1 MLEDFLSKLGASTR
15 ITVGVSVSPGIGL
28 EMAEV
33 DKATR
38 TVSRYSNKPLE
49 YNYST
54 REIVSYSEFMSSL
67 SSLFD
72 ELHIPPKSNI
82 VLSIPNVHF
91 GMISLPL
98 LLTDEAITNAVISE
112 VEQSYIFK
120 RQEAVVS
127 WSEVY
132 SNIDT
137 ENRTLV
143 YTAIQK
149 NVLDQIVESCNSVG
163 CTLVGIENSYA
174 TLLKAMFFSGVA
186 EEQMK
191 ENVTWNLM
199 IIGQNNYSI
208 LSMLGTRILE
218 YYEEPLAL
226 KSFVD
231 DEIYNAIT
239 ISAKLTLSGLPAS
252 YLYIVSETDLV
263 SAEVLSMKIG
273 SDSEVKFLECNKY
286 VQNELLPANLN
297 ILPKIALQ
305 ITPEVVGSAIYSFS
319 DYPLKLNMVKE
330 SESASDIDEE
340 MAASPRINF
349 GNLEIE
355 LTPDFIKRMAI
366 IVSCILILPII
377 ILTIL
382 LHQVIVPNEQ
392 AKLDGINAR
401 IDAANAAIAKY
412 NDSSGEFN
420 IKTATETIVNSNK
433 TKLTYYEAL
442 GISVPNKLWLTYYLI
457 SGTGKVDV
465 KGKTGDVS
473 NVYGFYKNVKQ
484 LVNNSD
490 IRLYKLEVAS
500 DSIEDVVL
508 DTSVPKVYDFE
519 ITNMTEDE
527 LHPKVVTTTTAE
539 GQTTQQQEQ
548 TQSNNKGLF
557 SLFAPRSNTVNQT
570 TGGQTPPAG
579 QTPPPTATPPAA
591 PSAAPPAGNVGRPAG
606 LPRNLEK
613 IEKF

>member
-15 ITVGVSVSPGIGL
+15 ITVGVSISPNVGL

-38 TVSRYSNKPLE
+38 TVNRYSNKPLE
-49 YNYST
+49 YNYSS
-54 REIVSYSEFMSSL
+54 REIVNYTEFIGSL
-67 SSLFD
+67 TALFE
-72 ELHIPPKSNI
+72 ELHIPARSNI
-82 VLSIPNVHF
+82 VLSMPNVHF

-127 WSEVY
+127 WSEIF

-137 ENRTLV
+137 ESRTLV

-149 NVLDQIVESCNSVG
+149 NVLDQLVEACDNVG
-163 CTLVGIENSYA
+163 CALVGIENSYA
-174 TLLKAMFFSGVA
+174 SLLKAMHFSGIA

-191 ENVTWNLM
+191 ENTSWNLM

-263 SAEVLSMKIG
+263 SAEVLSMKIDVE
-273 SDSEVKFLECNKY
+273 SQVKFLECNKY
-286 VQNELLPANLN
+286 TQTEMVPANLN
-297 ILPKIALQ
+297 ILPKLAAQ
-305 ITPEVVGSAIYSFS
+305 ISPEVVGAAIYQFS
-319 DYPLKLNMVKE
+319 EFPLRLNMAKE
-330 SESASDIDEE
+330 SESASQI
-340 MAASPRINF
+340 AAEIAESPRINI

-355 LTPDFIKRMAI
+355 LTPEFIKKMAL
-366 IVSCILILPII
+366 IVSGILIVPLIV
-377 ILTIL
+377 LAL
-382 LHQVIVPNEQ
+382 LLSQVITPKEQ
-392 AKLDGINAR
+392 AKLDSVNTR
-401 IDAANAAIAKY
+401 IETANAAIAKY
-412 NDSSGEFN
+412 NDTSASGTFDL
-420 IKTATETIVNSNK
+420 KTATDGIVNANK
-433 TKLTYYEAL
+433 SKLAYYQAL
-442 GISVPNKLWLTYYLI
+442 GISVPSKLWVTYYAI
-457 SGTGKVDV
+457 SGTGKVDI
-465 KGKTGDVS
+465 KGKAGDVS
-473 NVYGFYKNVKQ
+473 SIYGFYKSVKQ

-500 DSIEDVVL
+500 ESIEDVISN
-508 DTSVPKVYDFE
+508 TSTPKVYDFE
-519 ITNMTEDE
+519 ITNMTEAE
-527 LHPKVVTTTTAE
+527 LNPAAATTTDTA
-539 GQTTQQQEQ
+539 QANQQNQQQNTNRPLFPIFGQ
-548 TQSNNKGLF
+548 RNN
-557 SLFAPRSNTVNQT
+557 ANQPA
-570 TGGQTPPAG
+570 GQGQAGPTPPA
-579 QTPPPTATPPAA
+579 TPAPTPA
-591 PSAAPPAGNVGRPAG
+591 PQISPASRNNG
-606 LPRNLEK
+606 LPSNLEK